1 MPALSLDAL
10 ESFYVGGHAVPIPEG
25 PYAGDEM
32 VVGAMY
38 VQRLVPS
45 DRRFPL
51 PVILVHGGMSTG
63 VTWETTLDGREGWQ
77 TLFPRAGFETLV
89 IDQFSRGRSAPDL
102 RSLCPHTA
110 GSAPPA
116 GPVNLIGKSASAFF
130 SRGGGRFPDS
140 DLHAYASQIWPDFGI
155 LKAAA
160 AGHSGLSDPLA
171 LEPMTA
177 LLDRIGRA
185 VLITHSQ
192 GGHLG
197 WRTAIAR
204 PDKVAAIFSI
214 EPGVTSPGLDDPD
227 FPDIPVR
234 IMWGDNLREDA
245 PVLSMHDLRT
255 AQAIAARN
263 PKVTV
268 DHLPADGISGN
279 GHKLMQDD
287 NSAELAARIMQW
299 LRSLDL

>member
-1 MPALSLDAL
+1 
-10 ESFYVGGHAVPIPEG
+10 
-25 PYAGDEM
+25 
-32 VVGAMY
+32 
-38 VQRLVPS
+38 
-45 DRRFPL
+45 
-51 PVILVHGGMSTG
+51 
-63 VTWETTLDGREGWQ
+63 
-77 TLFPRAGFETLV
+77 
-89 IDQFSRGRSAPDL
+89 
-102 RSLCPHTA
+102 
-110 GSAPPA
+110 
-116 GPVNLIGKSASAFF
+116 
-130 SRGGGRFPDS
+130 
-140 DLHAYASQIWPDFGI
+140 
-155 LKAAA
+155 
-160 AGHSGLSDPLA
+160 
-171 LEPMTA
+171 MTA

-234 IMWGDNLREDA
+234 IMWGDNLPEDA

-287 NSAELAARIMQW
+287 NSAELAARIMRW